1 MNSREAELQDRV
13 QAWLGTGTMI
23 LASLFAVLIFCDRT
37 NMPLFNMP
45 SFWFRSRGVHLVLCG
60 GMFLMAAILLKSPG
74 APRDDRNGRP
84 LFRSCR
90 FYTRANCHLCDEALG
105 ILTQFQDALPTIEII
120 DIDEDAQLVRQ
131 FGESVPVVEIDGR
144 VRFRGAVNPKLL
156 QRLIDAA
163 ELREEQIEEAGTL
176 AKV

>member
-1 MNSREAELQDRV
+1 MNAREAELQDKV
-13 QAWLGTGTMI
+13 QAWLGTGMMI

-37 NMPLFNMP
+37 DMPLFNMP
-45 SFWFRSRGVHLVLCG
+45 SMWFKSRGVHLVLCG
-60 GMFLMAAILLKSPG
+60 SMFLMAAFLLKSPG
-74 APRDDRNGRP
+74 APRDERNGRP

-90 FYTRANCHLCDEALG
+90 FYTRENCHLCDDALG

-163 ELREEQIEEAGTL
+163 ELREEQPEQTGTL
-176 AKV
+176 ASV

>member
-1 MNSREAELQDRV
+1 MNAREAELQDRV

-37 NMPLFNMP
+37 NMPLFSMP
-45 SFWFRSRGVHLVLCG
+45 SFWFKSRGVHLVLCG

-90 FYTRANCHLCDEALG
+90 FYTRANCHLCDDALG

-144 VRFRGAVNPKLL
+144 KVGTGLPGPITSRLTADFHRLVRS
-156 QRLIDAA
+156 
-163 ELREEQIEEAGTL
+163 
-176 AKV
+176 